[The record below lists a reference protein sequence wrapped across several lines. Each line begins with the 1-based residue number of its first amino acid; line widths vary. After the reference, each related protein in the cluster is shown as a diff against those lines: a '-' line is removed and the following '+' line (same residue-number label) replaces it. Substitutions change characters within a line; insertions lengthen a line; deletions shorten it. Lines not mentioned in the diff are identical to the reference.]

1 MSKELSFAMIC
12 SLLSAIGG
20 PKMEDFPKYPIY
32 GPRVAFGCLNLV
44 TQNLDG
50 IISFPTYLI
59 FINHSWLPSGV
70 N

>member
-12 SLLSAIGG
+12 SLLSAIGR
-20 PKMEDFPKYPIY
+20 PKVEDFPKYAIY
-32 GPRVAFGCLNLV
+32 RPGVAFGCLNPV
-44 TQNLDG
+44 TQNLED

-59 FINHSWLPSGV
+59 FSNHSWFPAGG

>member
-1 MSKELSFAMIC
+1 
-12 SLLSAIGG
+12 
-20 PKMEDFPKYPIY
+20 MEDFPKYPIY

-59 FINHSWLPSGV
+59 FINHSWFPFGV